1 MRRLWK
7 RVLALV
13 CAVTMVL
20 GSGLAESAQMV
31 NASDETV
38 KVKSLAG
45 GWWMFSSEKGTE
57 IASGGSIYKQ
67 IADAGTVVSGSVT
80 TENLALYMKV
90 YLADEAAVNVMQK
103 TYVELSQEQTGHDSN
118 EYQWSINALGL
129 EFTTGMNEIQLNLS
143 KNHGT
148 PSTFDLTS
156 EINWFRIYEESSETS
171 GSVLLY
177 EVKLI
182 DLQSEDR
189 TKFGQTDTYLQTS
202 EMITGTPD
210 TIEASVKVDA
220 IQDEWIIRPASKFG
234 TTSLTTT
241 ADEPGEGIAYA
252 TKTSLDYW
260 YNFTSI
266 TIPRVYSKGN
276 LALSF
281 WVYSS
286 TGEGYKDGQL
296 ELTSGGTCDKE
307 ELSWTMSGLITKQ
320 GWNYVELNLAD
331 GKSTGGDIDLASLNF
346 SRIYGTEPTD
356 TEFRITDI
364 KLIVRTDWTLRS
376 ADSSTFS
383 YGLTPTIGKIAE
395 GDVTNGVG
403 PEVGTTYAEVQVK
416 AYDTEDSNSGRFGF
430 NNTLFTPVSIPD
442 VYDANDLAVSF
453 WFYSSVAIRLPVGRI
468 QVGNRTTSGTVHS
481 RWSTYIQMNEGWNY
495 VELKFSKANE
505 KNVGGNVDFS
515 ALNYIYWY
523 SDSGSANLQY
533 LISQDTTFR
542 ITDAKIIVLDNNTTT
557 SSYSIT
563 TTENVDATT
572 FDSNYMI
579 YSNTN
584 GEDSTNP
591 YALYIT
597 PKGYP
602 ALLWGTTQF
611 CLNYNVRC
619 GSWVKIKAVR
629 NSEGKIEFYIN
640 DKLMATST
648 TVATE
653 MEVINEIYSIG
664 ADGAG
669 GQVFE
674 GNIADVRVCSDS
686 SGTTCMGYWQLIGDI
701 QDVLETLP
709 DVSGNNNSLVYKGSR
724 AADWIDYDIS
734 KYDFLWK
741 DANDNNVYDE
751 GEEDYWSMVF
761 IPDIQNLTTG
771 KFTDTWLTMSD
782 WIAENIETE
791 KIKHVIGAGDTTW
804 NNLES
809 QYNRAMEGFNKF
821 IYDVSWSN
829 MVGNHDYVWSATYR
843 DSDMYQKYFGEELL
857 QNSGSKDTYVGCYN
871 DTPNAEG
878 HKTTVENSYYR
889 FSVNGVKWM
898 ILQLEYHPRTMVL
911 EWAQDILEQYPNDNV
926 ILTTHGYIGGT
937 GGYIGEGMTYIDAN
951 ETGYLGTSTEV
962 IWKDYLQGYSNIKYI
977 LCGHSANGT
986 GAIATKEETNS
997 NGDKVMALMVNAQ
1010 DMDMGDNEAPGYYTN
1025 KALGML
1031 GIFRFSKDGSQV
1043 ALQWY
1048 APQYDKSFSPEDPSG
1063 NRDSNN
1069 ITLSYETETCTPEVV
1084 PYTEGFEAGKEP
1096 TDMAD
1101 YNAKGYVFAGWFTN
1115 EECTKA
1121 LTKDNQANV
1130 TQAYAKY
1137 VDAEIL
1143 SVKAQ
1148 VSGNLYDTNTENDGT
1163 GAIRFVTTIDS
1174 RKYQKV
1180 GFVLKVKDGA
1190 KEATVGSD
1198 EIYEVLYAVNETS
1211 KEAELIDYRPD
1222 RFSPESEFFKTFTL
1236 TGFTDSDTATF
1247 NFDTQITAT
1256 PYWITQDGTTVYG
1269 TAATKSIN
1277 MGLGN

>member
-1 MRRLWK
+1 MRKLWK
-7 RVLALV
+7 RILALI

-20 GSGLAESAQMV
+20 GSGLAESVQMV
-31 NASDETV
+31 NASDGATEV
-38 KVKSLAG
+38 QSPVG

-67 IADAGTVVSGSVT
+67 ISDAGTIVSGSVT
-80 TENLALYMKV
+80 KENLALYMRV
-90 YLADEAAVNVMQK
+90 YLADDAAVNVMKK
-103 TYVELSQEQTGHDSN
+103 TYVELSQEETGHDTN

-143 KNHGT
+143 KNHGK
-148 PSTFDLTS
+148 PSAFDSTKA
-156 EINWFRIYEESSETS
+156 INWFRIYEESSETS

-182 DLQSEDR
+182 VLQSEDR

-210 TIEASVKVDA
+210 TIEASVKVDP
-220 IQDEWIIRPASKFG
+220 IQNEWIIRPASKFG

-241 ADEPGEGIAYA
+241 VDEPGESIAYA
-252 TKTSLDYW
+252 TITSLSYR
-260 YNFTSI
+260 YSFAPI
-266 TIPRVYSKGN
+266 TVPRVYSKAN

-286 TGEGYKDGQL
+286 TGKGYTSGQL
-296 ELTSGGTCDKE
+296 ELTSSGTSDKE
-307 ELSWTMSGLITKQ
+307 ELNWDMTTLIKKA
-320 GWNYVELNLAD
+320 GWNYVELKLSE
-331 GKSTGGDIDLASLNF
+331 GRKTGGDIDLASLNF

-356 TEFRITDI
+356 TELRITDI
-364 KLIVRTDWTLRS
+364 KLIVQTDWILRS
-376 ADSSTFS
+376 GSSTTYS
-383 YGLTPTIGKIAE
+383 YGLAGTTGSVAEDDVADGIGP
-395 GDVTNGVG
+395 D
-403 PEVGTTYAEVQVK
+403 VGTIYSETTVSARD
-416 AYDTEDSNSGRFGF
+416 ASISTSGKYGF
-430 NNTLFTPVSIPD
+430 STTLSSAVSVPK
-442 VYDANDLAVSF
+442 VYDSSDLAVAF
-453 WFYSSVAIRLPVGRI
+453 WVYNSTGTQMPPGRI
-468 QVGNRTTSGTVHS
+468 QVGNNVGGKKIFYAWSPRSKMSTTP
-481 RWSTYIQMNEGWNY
+481 GWNY
-495 VELKFSKANE
+495 IELKFTKANE
-505 KNVGGNVDFS
+505 KNVNGDVDFS
-515 ALNYIYWY
+515 ALNYVEWR
-523 SDSGSANLQY
+523 SDAATD
-533 LISQDTTFR
+533 ISKDTTFR
-542 ITDAKIIVLDNNTTT
+542 ITDVKVIVLDNNTTT

-563 TTENVDATT
+563 ATENVDVTT
-572 FDSNYMI
+572 LDSNYMI

-584 GEDSTNP
+584 GENTTNP

-611 CLNYNVRC
+611 CLNYNVRS

-653 MEVINEIYSIG
+653 MEDSNEIYSIG

-669 GQVFE
+669 GQLFE

-686 SGTTCMGYWQLIGDI
+686 IGTTCMGYWQLIGDI

-709 DVSGNNNSLVYKGSR
+709 DVSGNNNSVVYKGSR

-741 DANDNNVYDE
+741 DANGNNVYDK

-898 ILQLEYHPRTMVL
+898 ILQLEYHPRTTVL
-911 EWAQDILEQYPNDNV
+911 KWAQDILEQYPLDNV
-926 ILTTHGYIGGT
+926 ILTTHGYISGT
-937 GGYIGEGMTYIDAN
+937 GAYIGESMTYIDAS
-951 ETGYLGTSTEV
+951 ETGYLGTSTSV
-962 IWKDYLQGYSNIKYI
+962 IWETYLKNYSNIKYI
-977 LCGHSANGT
+977 LCGHASNGT

-1084 PYTEGFEAGKEP
+1084 PYTEGFEAGEEP
-1096 TDMAD
+1096 TNVAD
-1101 YNAKGYVFAGWFTN
+1101 YNARGYVFAGWFTN

-1121 LTKDNQANV
+1121 LTQDNQANV

-1148 VSGNLYDTNTENDGT
+1148 LSGNLYDTNTENDGT

-1236 TGFTDSDTATF
+1236 TGFTDSDSATF